1 MRNDFKMVVFKQL
14 TISIKTHDI
23 KINVS
28 CSVIQ
33 QNVTLLNMT
42 INTVGTLNLS
52 TLFGAL
58 FVFPAFIEALDF
70 FSLKKYVLRS
80 PFHVECKAL

>member
-1 MRNDFKMVVFKQL
+1 MTKKSMFHVARINKML
-14 TISIKTHDI
+14 HWS
-23 KINVS
+23 
-28 CSVIQ
+28 
-33 QNVTLLNMT
+33 LLNMT

-58 FVFPAFIEALDF
+58 FVFSAFIETLDF

-80 PFHVECKAL
+80 PFHVEFKAL